1 MSGAPSSAAA
11 AFLHAGGR
19 SHCRPWCLLHLTA
32 EQKLFPD
39 SFCSFQAEPAGQSPQ
54 ALLSGSPA
62 WGHIQSSQVAAAFQ
76 PPRLFFIENRR
87 PLQLHL
93 FGLMKS
99 WGSLATLKVKH
110 THAWSSQFYCQEA
123 LDLSGTSFIHISVYR
138 LVRRSHK
145 SPEDELVKVV
155 LGAGSSD

>member
-39 SFCSFQAEPAGQSPQ
+39 CFCSSAAYSYCLGFQAEPAGQSPQ

-62 WGHIQSSQVAAAFQ
+62 RGHTQSSQVAAAFQ
-76 PPRLFFIENRR
+76 PPRLFFIASGKSASSAAAFVRFNEKLGEFVH
-87 PLQLHL
+87 PKGEAHVCLVLTVL
-93 FGLMKS
+93 PPGGLGPF
-99 WGSLATLKVKH
+99 WI
-110 THAWSSQFYCQEA
+110 QFY
-123 LDLSGTSFIHISVYR
+123 
-138 LVRRSHK
+138 SHQCL
-145 SPEDELVKVV
+145 P
-155 LGAGSSD
+155 AGSSQPREP